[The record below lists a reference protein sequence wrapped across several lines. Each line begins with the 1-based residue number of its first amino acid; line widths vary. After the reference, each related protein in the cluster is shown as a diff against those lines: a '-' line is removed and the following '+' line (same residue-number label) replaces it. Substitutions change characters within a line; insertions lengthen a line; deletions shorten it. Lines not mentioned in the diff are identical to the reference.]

1 MFTRWLSL
9 LALTATL
16 AGAQGIFDKEER
28 KETPPEVQAER
39 DANRSQIEVEG
50 VMYPVYLYDEEA
62 KPKKR
67 AKVAIPKK
75 AKREGRG
82 GIVLL
87 GTLIDESGEVA
98 SMTIAMSNAEPD
110 IQEAVMTAVAQWL
123 FPIKR
128 DQADQPFPYAVMVPV
143 TVDSTPFF
151 GPKGKRF

>member
-1 MFTRWLSL
+1 MMARLLCIL
-9 LALTATL
+9 LATASL
-16 AGAQGIFDKEER
+16 CAAQGIFDKKEK

-50 VMYPVYLYDEEA
+50 VMYPVYLYEEEA

-75 AKREGRG
+75 AKRQGRG

-87 GTLIDESGEVA
+87 GTLINERGEVA
-98 SMTIAMSNAEPD
+98 SMTIAMTNAEPD
-110 IQEAVMTAVAQWL
+110 IQEAAMDAVAQWL

-128 DQADQPFPYAVMVPV
+128 DAEDQPFPYAVMVPV

-151 GPKGKRF
+151 GPADKGY